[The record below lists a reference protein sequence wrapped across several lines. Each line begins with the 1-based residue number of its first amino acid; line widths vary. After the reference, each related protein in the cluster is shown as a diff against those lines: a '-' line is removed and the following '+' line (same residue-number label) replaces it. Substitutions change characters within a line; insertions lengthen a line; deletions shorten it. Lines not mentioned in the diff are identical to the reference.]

1 MGYIS
6 SINFEKS
13 IAINT
18 EHNDRTLAPSYLIDT
33 EKGAECNR
41 TAESARALKN
51 QIIAKAKENYTQNTG
66 QKFQAKSYEWSA
78 VCNIKPETTM
88 QDLEKLAE
96 HFKKKYGFQ
105 CYQIAIHRD
114 EGHKNENGEIVPN
127 LHAHLEF
134 ITLDRETGKQNF
146 KMRDFTKQVMREIQS
161 ETAEILQMQRG
172 QDKRL
177 SGAKRIKP
185 REYARQ
191 KEADK
196 KTIKE
201 ATQDLKKQIKKK
213 EQELEAER
221 LTSKEALQELEAI
234 RKEMKGQGFTK
245 EQFAHINELKKGIKE
260 KTAEPMTRQDIEQL
274 KEQVKNQS
282 GIFSKKNNVIDAL
295 TKKLT
300 EAENDKA
307 VLNQIV
313 IFTEQNEAKIIETIR
328 QELENENKAVLERL
342 KYEQETHLKT
352 ENEKFKSNLRY
363 ELVQETNK
371 LAVSRTSYERKTN
384 DLATA
389 EAKAKEAEISYTRK
403 RQELTQSSLIQEL
416 TNSYEARLKA
426 EQEKQAKLEEQ
437 NENLKLDNE
446 RLRMLNEF
454 AMEMKEKAEQELK
467 EIKKQLQNITEAIER
482 AVKGSWQIVY
492 DRSAYGFKS
501 AHIKLKEFFSKEP
514 QEQERIINS
523 NIQAHKDIEREKQ
536 EKNIEREKKSRGFKM

>member
-96 HFKKKYGFQ
+96 HFEKKYGFQ

-114 EGHKNENGEIVPN
+114 EGHENENGEIVPN

-191 KEADK
+191 KEAEK

-201 ATQDLKKQIKKK
+201 ATQDLKKQIEKK

-260 KTAEPMTRQDIEQL
+260 KTQEPMTRQDIEQL

-282 GIFSKKNNVIDAL
+282 GIFSKKSNVIDAL
-295 TKKLT
+295 TEKLT

-313 IFTEQNEAKIIETIR
+313 SFTEQNEAKIIETIR

-342 KYEQETHLKT
+342 KSEQETQLKT

-371 LAVSRTSYERKTN
+371 LALSRTSYERKTN
-384 DLATA
+384 DLAAA
-389 EAKAKEAEISYTRK
+389 EAKAKEAEANYTLK
-403 RQELTQSSLIQEL
+403 RQELTQSSIIQEL
-416 TNSYEARLKA
+416 TQAHEADLQKEKEEKEKLKQKLQELKA
-426 EQEKQAKLEEQ
+426 K
-437 NENLKLDNE
+437 NE
-446 RLRMLNEF
+446 RLEIIKTEAIKL
-454 AMEMKEKAEQELK
+454 KEKAEQELK
-467 EIKKQLQNITEAIER
+467 EAKEKLKAMTETIER
-482 AVKGSWQIVY
+482 AVKMSFQCVY
-492 DRSAYGFKS
+492 DRISKFNSKHIVFKDF
-501 AHIKLKEFFSKEP
+501 IKLDNA
-514 QEQERIINS
+514 EQERVMNS
-523 NIQAHKDIEREKQ
+523 NIKAKADIERENKEKEQ
-536 EKNIEREKKSRGFKM
+536 EKNRDRNRGFGR

>member
-191 KEADK
+191 KEAEK

-234 RKEMKGQGFTK
+234 RKEMKRQGFTK

-342 KYEQETHLKT
+342 KYEQETQLKT

-371 LAVSRTSYERKTN
+371 LAVSRTSYESKTN

-403 RQELTQSSLIQEL
+403 RQELTQSSIIQEL

-467 EIKKQLQNITEAIER
+467 EIKKRLQNITEAVER

-501 AHIKLKEFFSKEP
+501 AHIKLKEFFNKEP

-523 NIQAHKDIEREKQ
+523 NIQAHKDIEQEKQ
-536 EKNIEREKKSRGFKM
+536 EKNIEREKKSRS

>member
-96 HFKKKYGFQ
+96 HFEKKYGFQ

-114 EGHKNENGEIVPN
+114 EGHENEQGEIVPN

-161 ETAEILQMQRG
+161 KTAEILQMQRG

-191 KEADK
+191 KEAE
-196 KTIKE
+196 KE
-201 ATQDLKKQIKKK
+201 QTAPLKKKIK
-213 EQELEAER
+213 ELEAER

-260 KTAEPMTRQDIEQL
+260 KTQEPMTRQDIEQL

-282 GIFSKKNNVIDAL
+282 GIFSKKSNVIDAL
-295 TKKLT
+295 TEKLT
-300 EAENDKA
+300 
-307 VLNQIV
+307 
-313 IFTEQNEAKIIETIR
+313 EAKIIETIR
-328 QELENENKAVLERL
+328 QELENENKRILDAL
-342 KYEQETHLKT
+342 KHEQETQLKT

-384 DLATA
+384 DLAAA
-389 EAKAKEAEISYTRK
+389 EAKAKEAEANYTLK
-403 RQELTQSSLIQEL
+403 RQELTQSSIIQEL
-416 TNSYEARLKA
+416 KA
-426 EQEKQAKLEEQ
+426 
-437 NENLKLDNE
+437 NNE
-446 RLRMLNEF
+446 RLEIIKTEAIKL
-454 AMEMKEKAEQELK
+454 KEIAEQELK
-467 EIKKQLQNITEAIER
+467 EVKKQLKAINEAVER
-482 AVKGSWQIVY
+482 AIKGTWQIVY

-501 AHIKLKEFFSKEP
+501 AHIKLKEFFNKEP

-523 NIQAHKDIEREKQ
+523 NLQAHKDIEREKQ
-536 EKNIEREKKSRGFKM
+536 EKNIEREKKSNLDRGFKI

>member
-1 MGYIS
+1 
-6 SINFEKS
+6 
-13 IAINT
+13 
-18 EHNDRTLAPSYLIDT
+18 
-33 EKGAECNR
+33 
-41 TAESARALKN
+41 
-51 QIIAKAKENYTQNTG
+51 
-66 QKFQAKSYEWSA
+66 
-78 VCNIKPETTM
+78 
-88 QDLEKLAE
+88 
-96 HFKKKYGFQ
+96 KKKYGFQ

-191 KEADK
+191 KEAEK

-234 RKEMKGQGFTK
+234 RKEMKRQGFTK

-342 KYEQETHLKT
+342 KYEQETQLKT

-371 LAVSRTSYERKTN
+371 LAVSRTSYESKTN

-403 RQELTQSSLIQEL
+403 RQELTQSSIIQEL

-467 EIKKQLQNITEAIER
+467 EIKKRLQNITEAVER

-501 AHIKLKEFFSKEP
+501 AHIKLKEFFNKEP

-523 NIQAHKDIEREKQ
+523 NIQAHKDIEQEKQ
-536 EKNIEREKKSRGFKM
+536 EKNIEREKKSRSFKM